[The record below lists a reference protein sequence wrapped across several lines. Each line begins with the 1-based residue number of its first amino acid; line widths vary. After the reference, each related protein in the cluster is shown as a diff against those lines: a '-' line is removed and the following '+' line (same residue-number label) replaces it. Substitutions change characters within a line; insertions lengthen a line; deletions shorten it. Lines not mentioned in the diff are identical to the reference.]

1 MRPLIQCAYCGKITT
16 MTRSDKTTCSNT
28 CSVKLIYARNHN
40 FISPFETFIRN
51 IDAQENKGIGEDLKI
66 LKLSKIENNT
76 LFDLEEKIKKYSNK
90 LKTI

>member
-40 FISPFETFIRN
+40 FNSPFESFIRS
-51 IDAQENKGIGEDLKI
+51 IDIQENKGIGEDLKT

-76 LFDLEEKIKKYSNK
+76 LNDLEEKIKKYSNK

>member
-16 MTRSDKTTCSNT
+16 MTRSDKTTCSNA

-40 FISPFETFIRN
+40 FNSPFETFVKNTDMR
-51 IDAQENKGIGEDLKI
+51 ENKGISENLKT
-66 LKLSKIENNT
+66 LKLNKIENNT
-76 LFDLEEKIKKYSNK
+76 LNDLEEKIKKYSMK

>member
-40 FISPFETFIRN
+40 FNSPFETFIKN
-51 IDAQENKGIGEDLKI
+51 IGIGENKGISENFET

-76 LFDLEEKIKKYSNK
+76 LSDLEEKIKKYSMK